1 MPADKLLIRLGM
13 DTSELR
19 DDLERINNG
28 ELRLPTVSSI
38 RLSMDDDGIE
48 EVLVYLCGEQ

>member
-1 MPADKLLIRLGM
+1 M

>member
-1 MPADKLLIRLGM
+1 MY
-13 DTSELR
+13 TSELR

-28 ELRLPTVSSI
+28 ELRLPTVSAI
-38 RLSMDDDGIE
+38 KLAMDDDGIE